1 MKAFK
6 ESPKE
11 TLKRLNT
18 DQSRGLTDQGVE
30 QSKETYGVNSFTKGK
45 TKSLPQRIWDAAK
58 EPMIILLIVA
68 ALITFVVN
76 LIHFLQTGVADFI
89 ECIGIIVAI
98 SISVIITVAMEGRSA
113 KAFEALNKIKEDID
127 VKVIRNGQVLLV
139 PQNEIVVGDI
149 VELETGNK
157 IPADGRVIE
166 SIGLTVDESALTG
179 ESHHVEK
186 QVDAV
191 FEDEK
196 TPLAE
201 RINMLYSGCFI
212 TGGNGRIVVTEVG
225 DDTEFG
231 QIARELAGDANG
243 TTPLQEKLAR
253 LGKTITI
260 IGASVAALVFIFQ
273 LVQALINGNATF
285 EVISQA
291 FITSIVFIV
300 AAVPEGLPTIVA
312 ISLALNIIK
321 MSKENA
327 LVKKLVACETVGCI
341 DVICSDKTGT
351 LTENRMTVTDIYT
364 DGEIVKPEALK
375 LNRLVYNMLVNS
387 TADVD
392 QRGEV
397 PKFIGNP
404 TECAMLVA
412 YGKGEDTTDSYE
424 TVREDAEIA
433 HVYSFSSETKN
444 MTTVVKDGH
453 EFDAYSKGSP
463 EKILAQCK
471 AILIGDEV
479 KPLTAEMRKDIEDK
493 ITGFQEKANRV
504 LAFAHKTFTD
514 EPDFETARAAVESD
528 MIYDGFVAITDPVRG
543 DVNEAVL
550 RCRNAGI
557 DLKMLTGDNI
567 VTATAIAND
576 LGIIDDD
583 HIVVEGKDVED
594 LTDVEL
600 KARIPMIRV
609 IARSTPVIK
618 MRVVNALKELGHVV
632 AVTGDGINDAPALK
646 NADVG
651 IAMGISGT
659 EVSKEASD
667 IVLLDDAFST
677 IVKAVQWGRG
687 IYENF
692 QRFIQF
698 QLTVNVSAVVV
709 IIASLL
715 AGFGAP
721 FTALQILWINLI
733 MDGPPA
739 VTLGLEPIRED
750 LMKHKPTSRTANIV
764 TRSMLGRIV
773 LNGLFISIIFMIQSS
788 LNILGGTP
796 EQQGTILFTL
806 FVVFQ
811 LFNAFN
817 SRELSNTSIFK
828 NLLKNRMMVIVF
840 VFTFAL
846 QVLIVQVGG
855 VVFNTVPLT
864 LDIWLKTIALGFSVV
879 LASELFKLIK
889 RLFSKNK

>member
-1 MKAFK
+1 M
-6 ESPKE
+6 E
-11 TLKRLNT
+11 RLN
-18 DQSRGLTDQGVE
+18 SNLSAGLSDDEVAK
-30 QSKETYGVNSFTKGK
+30 SKEIYGENSFTKGK
-45 TKSLPQRIWDAAK
+45 TKSLLQRTWDAAK
-58 EPMIILLIVA
+58 EPMIILLIIA

-76 LIHFLQTGVADFI
+76 LIHFLQTGIADFI
-89 ECIGIIVAI
+89 ECISIVAAVA
-98 SISVIITVAMEGRSA
+98 ISVIITVAMEGRSA
-113 KAFEALNKIKEDID
+113 KAFDALNKIKEDID
-127 VKVIRNGQVLLV
+127 VKIIRNGQILLI

-157 IPADGRVIE
+157 IPADGRMLE
-166 SIGLTVDESALTG
+166 SVGLTVDESALTG

-186 QVDAV
+186 QVDVV
-191 FEDEK
+191 FEDDK

-201 RINMLYSGCFI
+201 RVNMLYSGCFI
-212 TGGNGRIVVTEVG
+212 TGGRGKIIVTEVG
-225 DDTEFG
+225 DQTEFG
-231 QIARELAGDANG
+231 LIARELSGDETW

-253 LGKTITI
+253 LGKIITI
-260 IGASVAALVFIFQ
+260 FGATAAALVFIFQ
-273 LVQALINGNATF
+273 VVIAVMNGNATF
-285 EVISQA
+285 EIISQA

-300 AAVPEGLPTIVA
+300 TAVPEGLPTIVA

-327 LVKKLVACETVGCI
+327 LVKKLVACETIGSI
-341 DVICSDKTGT
+341 NVICSDKTGT
-351 LTENRMTVTDIYT
+351 LTENRMTVTGVFI
-364 DGEIVKPEALK
+364 DGKIIKPEDLN
-375 LNRLVYNMLVNS
+375 LNRLAYNMLVNS

-392 QRGEV
+392 YRGES

-412 YGKGEDTTDSYE
+412 YGKGKDTTDSYE

-433 HVYSFSSETKN
+433 HSYSFSSETKN
-444 MTTVVKDGH
+444 MTTVVRDGN
-453 EFDAYSKGSP
+453 EYDAYSKGSP
-463 EKILAQCK
+463 EKILAQCTH
-471 AILIGDEV
+471 ILINDKV
-479 KPLTAEMRKDIEDK
+479 KPLTDDIRKEIEDA
-493 ITGFQEKANRV
+493 IIGFQEKANRV
-504 LAFAHKTFTD
+504 LAFAHKEFS
-514 EPDFETARAAVESD
+514 EVLDFESSRSIIESE
-528 MIYDGFVAITDPVRG
+528 MIYDGFVAITDPVRS
-543 DVNEAVL
+543 DVYEAVI

-567 VTATAIAND
+567 VTARAIADD
-576 LGIIDDD
+576 LGILDDD
-583 HIVVEGKDVED
+583 HMVVEGKDVED
-594 LTDVEL
+594 LTDEEL
-600 KARIPMIRV
+600 KSRIPLIRV

-632 AVTGDGINDAPALK
+632 AVTGDGINDAPAIK

-667 IVLLDDAFST
+667 IVLLDDAFSI

-698 QLTVNVSAVVV
+698 QLTVNLSAVIV
-709 IIASLL
+709 IIASLF
-715 AGFGAP
+715 AGMGAP
-721 FTALQILWINLI
+721 FSALQILWINLI

-750 LMKHKPTSRTANIV
+750 LMKRKPISRKANIV
-764 TRSMLGRIV
+764 TKSMLGRIIV
-773 LNGLFISIIFMIQSS
+773 NGLFISVIFMIQNFF
-788 LNILGGTP
+788 NIIGGVA

-806 FVVFQ
+806 FVAFQ

-846 QVLIVQVGG
+846 QIFIVQVGG
-855 VVFNTVPLT
+855 AVFKTVPLS
-864 LDIWLKTIALGFSVV
+864 LDIWLKIIGVAFTVV
-879 LASELFKLIK
+879 LASELIKLIK
-889 RLFSKNK
+889 RIFVKNN